1 MLSLLLYLSPIVCAK
16 NVTVEGYGSS
26 RDMAIHDALRQAVEE
41 AIGTLVDSQ
50 TIVQNYSVLQDE
62 VYTKS
67 QGFISDYSIIST
79 RQDNGVI
86 IARVNVTVDTEQN
99 SKLMTKLQRL
109 KMIDLG
115 LHDPRIGV
123 IIPEYY
129 LHPIPDS
136 AAETA
141 IINKLTEAGFRRI
154 VDSRQLT
161 TIRNFDIFAAV
172 GRGDLTAALQVA
184 TSHQLDY
191 LVIGEAFSEYAGSD
205 AGYNIKSCR
214 ARVEAKLIK
223 VDTGEIIA
231 TQGFHSSGLDITEFT
246 AAKKSLQ
253 NVGNLAGKFFVDK
266 LLAYASN
273 PEKGLQIKIININNY
288 NKVSTIERL
297 LKQMSGVTHVFIRD
311 YKAGTV
317 LLDINYTG
325 TNTAMASM
333 LESMEPIHLKV
344 METSNSI
351 ILATVNE

>member
-1 MLSLLLYLSPIVCAK
+1 MSPIVSAK
-16 NVTVEGYGSS
+16 NVTVEGYGVS
-26 RDMAIHDALRQAVEE
+26 RDAAIHDGLRQAVEE

-67 QGFISDYSIIST
+67 QGFVSDYSILNI
-79 RQDNGVI
+79 RQENGTVI
-86 IARVNVTVDTEQN
+86 VQVNVTVDTEPN

-109 KMIDLG
+109 KMIDVG

-129 LHPIPDS
+129 IDPIPNP
-136 AAETA
+136 AVETA
-141 IINKLTEAGFRRI
+141 IIDKLNEAGFRRV

-161 TIRNFDIFAAV
+161 AIRNSNAAKAI
-172 GRGDLTAALQVA
+172 GRGDLATALSIA
-184 TSHQLDY
+184 TSNQLDY

-214 ARVEAKLIK
+214 ARVEVKLIK

-231 TQGFHSSGLDITEFT
+231 AQGFHSGGIDITEST

-253 NVGNLAGKFFVDK
+253 NAGNLAGTFFVEK
-266 LLAYASN
+266 LLTYATN
-273 PEKGLQIKIININNY
+273 PEKGLQLKITNISNY
-288 NKVSTIERL
+288 NKVSIIERS
-297 LKQMSGVTHVFIRD
+297 LKQMNGVKNVFIRE
-311 YKAGTV
+311 YKMGTV

-325 TNTAMASM
+325 NNTTMASM
-333 LESMEPIHLKV
+333 LESMETIQLKV
-344 METSNSI
+344 LETSNSV
-351 ILATVNE
+351 ILATMNQ